1 MNAVPP
7 GVCCYVTMFRGKK
20 RRKAKRREGRG
31 KVGQFLGV
39 KLRLVLFFKDP
50 YVLKTRNP
58 PPQVQMWL
66 QAHCIRRPQVLW
78 ALPTWH
84 GPTLDHV
91 LSYLIPLV
99 ASFKPFGLTLFG
111 SVCLGSHSTSAGTLS
126 FTFPFAPIKPD
137 SCKAR
142 QTTSLVNKS
151 LKYHRDKSKT
161 YALTQMF
168 PGLLTLQVKS
178 IFPNPLS
185 GIYCPLKY
193 KSLIKEI
200 SLVQSPESL
209 PNNMLV
215 QAGFYLGG
223 A

>member
-1 MNAVPP
+1 M
-7 GVCCYVTMFRGKK
+7 C
-20 RRKAKRREGRG
+20 
-31 KVGQFLGV
+31 
-39 KLRLVLFFKDP
+39 
-50 YVLKTRNP
+50 VLKTRNP
-58 PPQVQMWL
+58 PLPQVQMWL
-66 QAHCIRRPQVLW
+66 QAHCIRRPQILW
-78 ALPTWH
+78 ALPTRH

-91 LSYLIPLV
+91 LSYLIPV
-99 ASFKPFGLTLFG
+99 SSFKPFGLTLFG
-111 SVCLGSHSTSAGTLS
+111 SVCFGSHSTSAGTLS

-137 SCKAR
+137 SCKAC
-142 QTTSLVNKS
+142 QTISLVNKS
-151 LKYHRDKSKT
+151 LKHHRNKSKK

-168 PGLLTLQVKS
+168 PGLLTLQVKN

-185 GIYCPLKY
+185 GIYCSLKY

-215 QAGFYLGG
+215 QVEFYLGG